1 MHVFCVFLLQFSRC
15 VIIIIIITV
24 RNFFDPE
31 IVDKNIDP
39 PVELLKMKE
48 INNKSYSN
56 YSGYCGEKSLIAF

>member
-48 INNKSYSN
+48 INNKS
-56 YSGYCGEKSLIAF
+56 